1 MTLTLIL
8 IILLIT
14 FFLNH
19 VYRFSHFTDKIGN
32 TKKPEDYSILDL
44 LKVFLIG
51 IRIRIPKPIGHICI
65 NNNYISQFL
74 EFRNIK
80 LNYWLSKNTEST
92 TIVILFHGYAV
103 SKTQLFD
110 ESEFF
115 ISNGYSTVLVD
126 FRGSG
131 QSSESYTGMGTYESE
146 DVFQIFNFFKHKY
159 KNKKIILFGHS
170 LGSVAILRA
179 IYKYKIDPKAIIL
192 QAPFD
197 SFLNTT
203 RNRFRILKI
212 PSFPFAEFLVLF
224 GSVTLFTN
232 LFAFNPYK
240 YAKDL
245 NIPVLYLIGE
255 KDNRVFL
262 EDIQR
267 IVYNTKSYKSLAII
281 SKVSHDYLYAS
292 NQQDWKKYIM
302 EFLTYIN
309 KMKNI

>member
-14 FFLNH
+14 FFLNQ

-32 TKKPEDYSILDL
+32 TKKPEDFSILDL

-51 IRIRIPKPIGHICI
+51 IRIPKPVDHIRI
-65 NNNYISQFL
+65 NNNYTSHFL

-80 LNYWLSKNTEST
+80 LNYWLSKNTKSP

-131 QSSESYTGMGTYESE
+131 QSSESYTGMGTYESK
-146 DVFQIFNFFKHKY
+146 DVFQIFNLFKHKY

-179 IYKYKIDPKAIIL
+179 IYKYKIDPAAIIL

-212 PSFPFAEFLVLF
+212 PYFPFAEFLVLF

-232 LFAFNPYK
+232 LLAFNPYK
-240 YAKDL
+240 YAKEL

-281 SKVSHDYLYAS
+281 SKASHDYLYAS
-292 NQQDWKKYIM
+292 NKQDWKKYIM
-302 EFLTYIN
+302 EFLTNLN
-309 KMKNI
+309 KLHSI